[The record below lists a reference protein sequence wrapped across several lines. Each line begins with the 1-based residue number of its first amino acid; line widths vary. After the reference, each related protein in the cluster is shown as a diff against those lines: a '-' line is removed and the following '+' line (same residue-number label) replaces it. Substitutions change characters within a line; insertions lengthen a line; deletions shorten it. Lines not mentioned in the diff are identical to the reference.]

1 MAMQPSLCL
10 TRQYLGV
17 VTRIECTVR
26 PLAGEQGLW
35 TVLCVA
41 GMDAMQ
47 PSLINA
53 QGPFCGPCAAQEILA
68 GIALSLQAQGYRLAG
83 DVPIWSLHMQ
93 AKMRRLNGCS
103 GAPKLDFQLH
113 PKH

>member
-1 MAMQPSLCL
+1 MQPSLCL
-10 TRQYLGV
+10 TRQCLGV
-17 VTRIECTVR
+17 VTRIECAVR

-53 QGPFCGPCAAQEILA
+53 QGPVCGPCAAQQILA
-68 GIALSLQAQGYRLAG
+68 GIALSLQAQGYQLAG
-83 DVPIWSLHMQ
+83 DVPIWCLHMQ

-103 GAPKLDFQLH
+103 GAPKLDFQRH
-113 PKH
+113 PEH

>member
-1 MAMQPSLCL
+1 MLPSLCL

-17 VTRIECTVR
+17 VTRIECAVR
-26 PLAGEQGLW
+26 PLAGDQGLW

-41 GMDAMQ
+41 GMDAVQ

-68 GIALSLQAQGYRLAG
+68 GIADSLQAQGYQLVG
-83 DVPIWSLHMQ
+83 DVPIWRLHMQ
-93 AKMRRLNGCS
+93 AKMRRLNGLS
-103 GAPKLDFQLH
+103 GALKLDFQSH
-113 PKH
+113 PEG

>member
-1 MAMQPSLCL
+1 MLPSLCL

-26 PLAGEQGLW
+26 PLAGDQGLW

-53 QGPFCGPCAAQEILA
+53 QGPFCGPCAAQQILA
-68 GIALSLQAQGYRLAG
+68 GIALGLQAQGYQLAG

-93 AKMRRLNGCS
+93 AKMRRLNGGPGPS
-103 GAPKLDFQLH
+103 KRVFQFQ
-113 PKH
+113 PEA

>member
-1 MAMQPSLCL
+1 MAMLPSLCL

-17 VTRIECTVR
+17 VTRIECAVR

-41 GMDAMQ
+41 GMDAAQ
-47 PSLINA
+47 PSLVNA

-68 GIALSLQAQGYRLAG
+68 GIALRLQEQGYQLAG
-83 DVPIWSLHMQ
+83 DVPIWCLHMQ

-103 GAPKLDFQLH
+103 GAAKRTFQFQ
-113 PKH
+113 PEA

>member
-1 MAMQPSLCL
+1 MRPSLCL

-103 GAPKLDFQLH
+103 GAPKLDFQLN

>member
-1 MAMQPSLCL
+1 MLPSLCL
-10 TRQYLGV
+10 TRHSLGV
-17 VTRIECTVR
+17 VTRIECTVC
-26 PLAGEQGLW
+26 PLAGERGLW

-68 GIALSLQAQGYRLAG
+68 GIALSLQAQGYQLVA
-83 DVPIWSLHMQ
+83 DVPIWRLHMQ
-93 AKMRRLNGCS
+93 AQMRRLNG
-103 GAPKLDFQLH
+103 GAGAAKRAFQFQ
-113 PKH
+113 PEA